1 MTFKMRA
8 ITAGIRATQ
17 VVSTPPATS
26 LTLPAK
32 KKRTKVKIEIELPG
46 TVFDLLTAAAARR
59 FHQIDTRMT
68 AEQLAQQIVSGI
80 VLRGSIDRAVALWGE
95 YTADSRGIGAV
106 SMGDFKAF

>member
-46 TVFDLLTAAAARR
+46 TVFDLLTAAARR

>member
-1 MTFKMRA
+1 M
-8 ITAGIRATQ
+8 
-17 VVSTPPATS
+17 
-26 LTLPAK
+26 
-32 KKRTKVKIEIELPG
+32 KIEIELPG

-80 VLRGSIDRAVALWGE
+80 VLRGSIDRAVALCG
-95 YTADSRGIGAV
+95 RIHRRAV